1 MMESTGNKNYRN
13 NVNPMED
20 CEVDVELM
28 SPPQSN
34 GAYIA
39 VGTTDDSHANASNCS
54 TVPVVAE
61 ELMLY
66 RSKCHIDDIPEVA
79 RGMTWNDPFY
89 ESIDSSSTGTTTEI
103 IAAFDINR
111 TLYDRPTYEIFR
123 WFILIPM
130 FAFAGLLP
138 FLLIWGLVG
147 EAFYSCLIYGVCLL
161 YAYIL
166 VDCHRQVSMVRI
178 NRTHI
183 AVSTRGIYIDEVDAP
198 GSHNLM
204 SRTRILYDEIK
215 KCQVISTY
223 DCFNKTMNYKVTI
236 NTVDD
241 HEVKDEK
248 GVGTGRFIPKYTIEG
263 LQKQQ
268 KFVDVVI
275 AMKERHAHCV
285 PSPALNGEVVVETH
299 TAYAVDGLL

>member
-79 RGMTWNDPFY
+79 RGTTWNDPFY
-89 ESIDSSSTGTTTEI
+89 ESIGSSSTGTTTEI

-111 TLYDRPTYEIFR
+111 TLYDRPTYEKLR
-123 WFILIPM
+123 WFILIPVI
-130 FAFAGLLP
+130 FFFGLLTMLLSWGKVGGAITVCFISVF
-138 FLLIWGLVG
+138 FLSYV
-147 EAFYSCLIYGVCLL
+147 L
-161 YAYIL
+161 YIGGK
-166 VDCHRQVSMVRI
+166 
-178 NRTHI
+178 
-183 AVSTRGIYIDEVDAP
+183 ST
-198 GSHNLM
+198 S
-204 SRTRILYDEIK
+204 
-215 KCQVISTY
+215 
-223 DCFNKTMNYKVTI
+223 
-236 NTVDD
+236 
-241 HEVKDEK
+241 
-248 GVGTGRFIPKYTIEG
+248 
-263 LQKQQ
+263 
-268 KFVDVVI
+268 
-275 AMKERHAHCV
+275 
-285 PSPALNGEVVVETH
+285 
-299 TAYAVDGLL
+299 